1 MANASGFFTPSV
13 PSLGRRIQPPG
24 GLCRSGFRSPEG
36 LFNRVFCSSTSQG
49 GEKLSA
55 GASPSESR
63 VPRHYLLDL
72 MRVTP
77 RDANYTGPGSRF
89 CILRPELITA
99 FCQAQAAEKSKCKS
113 EGDAHV
119 ITDSSN
125 VPGVDKQVRLVANA
139 STSCDCHVVFL

>member
-24 GLCRSGFRSPEG
+24 GLCRSGLRSPEG

-63 VPRHYLLDL
+63 VP
-72 MRVTP
+72 
-77 RDANYTGPGSRF
+77 RF